1 MFNTSDF
8 CWYWL
13 FTKSHWTK
21 TTSRLGTFSP
31 FFDLLIYFVL
41 PNNFLVSGFR
51 NSSLYPSFIIKTN
64 LLLILLMQTWNRGF
78 AVMLRVFYDIFNII
92 MNIWHWIRT
101 IWEPIQTHHSML
113 ELLFWVYLFY
123 MVVLYFSTCNI
134 SINFEEQHV
143 CWNFLN
149 LISATS

>member
-101 IWEPIQTHHSML
+101 IWQFKLIIP
-113 ELLFWVYLFY
+113 
-123 MVVLYFSTCNI
+123 
-134 SINFEEQHV
+134 
-143 CWNFLN
+143 CWNYYFEFIYFIWLSSYIFP
-149 LISATS
+149 LVIYQ

>member
-78 AVMLRVFYDIFNII
+78 AVMLHVFYDIFNII

-101 IWEPIQTHHSML
+101 IRQFKLIIP
-113 ELLFWVYLFY
+113 
-123 MVVLYFSTCNI
+123 
-134 SINFEEQHV
+134 
-143 CWNFLN
+143 CWNYYFEFIYFIWLSSYIFP
-149 LISATS
+149 LVIYQ

>member
-41 PNNFLVSGFR
+41 PNNFLVSGFC
-51 NSSLYPSFIIKTN
+51 NSSLYPSFILKIN
-64 LLLILLMQTWNRGF
+64 LLLILLMQTWNGGF

-92 MNIWHWIRT
+92 LNIWHWIRT
-101 IWEPIQTHHSML
+101 IWQFKLIIP
-113 ELLFWVYLFY
+113 
-123 MVVLYFSTCNI
+123 
-134 SINFEEQHV
+134 
-143 CWNFLN
+143 CWNYYFEFIYFIWLCYIFPLVIN
-149 LISATS
+149 R

>member
-101 IWEPIQTHHSML
+101 IWQFKLIIP
-113 ELLFWVYLFY
+113 
-123 MVVLYFSTCNI
+123 
-134 SINFEEQHV
+134 
-143 CWNFLN
+143 CWNYYFEFIYFIWLSYIFP
-149 LISATS
+149 LVIYQ

>member
-31 FFDLLIYFVL
+31 FFNLLIYFVL

-101 IWEPIQTHHSML
+101 IWQFKLIIP
-113 ELLFWVYLFY
+113 
-123 MVVLYFSTCNI
+123 
-134 SINFEEQHV
+134 
-143 CWNFLN
+143 CWNYYFEFIYFIWLSYIFP
-149 LISATS
+149 LVIYQ

>member
-101 IWEPIQTHHSML
+101 IWQFKLIIP
-113 ELLFWVYLFY
+113 
-123 MVVLYFSTCNI
+123 
-134 SINFEEQHV
+134 
-143 CWNFLN
+143 CWNYYFEFIYF
-149 LISATS
+149 ISLSSYIFPLVIYQ

>member
-41 PNNFLVSGFR
+41 PNNFLVSGFL

-101 IWEPIQTHHSML
+101 IWQFKLIIP
-113 ELLFWVYLFY
+113 
-123 MVVLYFSTCNI
+123 
-134 SINFEEQHV
+134 
-143 CWNFLN
+143 CWNYYFEFIYFIWLSSYIFP
-149 LISATS
+149 LVIYQ

>member
-101 IWEPIQTHHSML
+101 IWQFKLIIP
-113 ELLFWVYLFY
+113 
-123 MVVLYFSTCNI
+123 
-134 SINFEEQHV
+134 
-143 CWNFLN
+143 CWNYYFEFIYFIWLFSYIFP
-149 LISATS
+149 LVIYQ